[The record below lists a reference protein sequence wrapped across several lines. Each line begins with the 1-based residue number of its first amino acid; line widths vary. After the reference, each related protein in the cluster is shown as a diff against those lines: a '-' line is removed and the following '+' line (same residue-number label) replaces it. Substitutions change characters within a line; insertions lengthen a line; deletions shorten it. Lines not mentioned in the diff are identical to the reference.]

1 MVSNA
6 NNVYQTFFT
15 TLMCCSLYHYFLLF
29 YSVQGYSRMSEVY
42 YQTQNYDMATEAFQ
56 KSFQHSASR
65 EEKESFLD
73 WSRKCKRELAKQRSL
88 ESRYPF
94 VGAAIG
100 IVIAVVAIAA
110 DFATYGTESMIG
122 HPLIKVC
129 VVVVVS
135 ISCYI
140 VATFIR
146 NQIISSRKSILEPP
160 PDLFG
165 DEKLHKD

>member
-1 MVSNA
+1 
-6 NNVYQTFFT
+6 
-15 TLMCCSLYHYFLLF
+15 
-29 YSVQGYSRMSEVY
+29 MSEVY

-160 PDLFG
+160 PDLFR

>member
-1 MVSNA
+1 MVSYA
-6 NNVYQTFFT
+6 NNVHQTFSF
-15 TLMCCSLYHYFLLF
+15 MCSSLSYCFLLF

-140 VATFIR
+140 VASFIR